1 MSKRNKYFKNWKL
14 KISRW
19 FHSAPESQEALVALL
34 NQCYTDK
41 LINLDTFTMLE
52 CVLELAPMQVRD
64 IVIPKTQ
71 MISIA
76 QDATLPQVIEIVTES
91 GHSRFPVT
99 GETSDE
105 IIGILHA
112 KDLLRYQNHEKYA
125 FDLYDLLRPATF
137 VPEGKRLLTLLSELR
152 KNRNH
157 MAIVVDEYGAVDGVI
172 TIEDIV
178 EQIIGE
184 IEDEFDIEDER
195 FIKELG
201 NERFTLLGHTP
212 IEIFNEAFHASF
224 SDETYDTIAGILTG
238 EFGHLPKRGETLQ
251 IEGFQ
256 FKVLHADARR
266 IQLIECLDQR
276 TKEG

>member
-1 MSKRNKYFKNWKL
+1 MSQ
-14 KISRW
+14 W
-19 FHSAPESQEALVALL
+19 FRSPPESQEALIDLL
-34 NQCYTDK
+34 NQCYANK

-64 IVIPKTQ
+64 IVLPKNK

-76 QDATLPQVIEIVTES
+76 QNATLPQIIKIVTES

-112 KDLLRYQNHEKYA
+112 KDLLHFQHNEKHS
-125 FDLYDLLRPATF
+125 FDLYDLLRQATF
-137 VPEGKRLLTLLSELR
+137 VPESKRLLTLLSEFR

-157 MAIVVDEYGAVDGVI
+157 MAIVVDEYGAVDGLI
-172 TIEDIV
+172 TLEDII

-184 IEDEFDIEDER
+184 IEDEFDTDDER
-195 FIKELG
+195 LIKEQG
-201 NERFTLLGHTP
+201 THRFTVQGHTP
-212 IEIFNEAFHASF
+212 IEIFNEAFDAHF
-224 SDETYDTIAGILTG
+224 SDETYDTIAGIITG
-238 EFGHLPKRGETLQ
+238 AFGHLPKRGETLQ
-251 IEGFQ
+251 LEGFQ

-266 IQLIECLDQR
+266 IQLIECIDQR
-276 TKEG
+276 TKGPEST